1 MRRQDI
7 QLLVAARHGDTEA
20 RCQVGRRYILGTD
33 GFARHIATGLDY
45 LTHPSVADH
54 PAALAAIAQGL
65 TLEEALTWDQLPALA
80 RAAEQGIASAA
91 VALAAWELMAPQTAA
106 RGMERLRKSV
116 AADDFGATCPTC
128 TAGTWAAHATDA
140 ASTLTTLAA
149 NGLVLSARVFV
160 HALRRANDNKD
171 LDGATW
177 ALLVGQ
183 SWLETDWASVA
194 ANVVDTVCLA
204 EKTGGA
210 LGGLDS
216 GFIERAIEQC
226 TNQGDPRALYL
237 QGRALAGL
245 HCGALEP
252 QALVRTGNVRKGA
265 ALLLRAADAGNVD
278 AWMHLYRLSS
288 DRQRTVAN
296 PQMARFFL
304 EKAAQLGDRCAQRI
318 LGALLLRESEGVQ
331 GSERALHW
339 LHLADKQGDPLA
351 RKLMSSLVLPVAG
364 DESAAQNVVAAIG
377 KSDPLLAARLAVA
390 RCLGLTRLEA
400 LGVDLVSGSR
410 PWGLVVG
417 PNPAVRQPRLAAA
430 RAVPAL
436 SEESVRTLHRAATL
450 HAGQSSIP
458 LAEGSLHQRSRS
470 LRALL
475 QRFGANDTSFFAA
488 ANSTTL
494 DSLRIGAKWAYRA
507 KDVLRS
513 ALADCR

>member
-1 MRRQDI
+1 MAADEPGATRR
-7 QLLVAARHGDTEA
+7 
-20 RCQVGRRYILGTD
+20 
-33 GFARHIATGLDY
+33 
-45 LTHPSVADH
+45 
-54 PAALAAIAQGL
+54 AQ
-65 TLEEALTWDQLPALA
+65 
-80 RAAEQGIASAA
+80 AAE
-91 VALAAWELMAPQTAA
+91 
-106 RGMERLRKSV
+106 
-116 AADDFGATCPTC
+116 
-128 TAGTWAAHATDA
+128 A
-140 ASTLTTLAA
+140 ASTLTALAA
-149 NGLVLSARVFV
+149 DGLVLSARVFL
-160 HALRRANDNKD
+160 HALRRANENED
-171 LDGATW
+171 LDAATW
-177 ALLVGQ
+177 TLLVGQ
-183 SWLETDWASVA
+183 SWLETDWEFVA
-194 ANVVDTVCLA
+194 TNVVDTVCLA

-210 LGGLDS
+210 LNGLDS

-318 LGALLLRESEGVQ
+318 LGALLLRESEGVL

-364 DESAAQNVVAAIG
+364 DESTAQNVVAAIG

-390 RCLGLTRLEA
+390 RCMGLTRLEA

-417 PNPAVRQPRLAAA
+417 PNPALRQPRLAAA

-436 SEESVRTLHRAATL
+436 SDESVRTLHRAATL

-458 LAEGSLHQRSRS
+458 LAEGSLQQRSRS